1 MPRNKATALQRPKFQ
16 QAIFATHGEG
26 ARSCSSRPI
35 NLMQSITRRATF
47 NSLHARTEVV
57 ARRVANLLKTGKATG
72 LTPAGIVAFTFTDK
86 AAAELKE
93 RIVTRCREE
102 LGDIVG
108 MAEMYVGTIHGYC
121 LDLLKSEV
129 PEYLKY
135 GVLNEVQQ
143 TLLVDR
149 SSRASGLTASTDL
162 NGAALHRFTDTSR
175 YVAALGILRE
185 ARLNDKKLK
194 GVSVVDGLK
203 LYQALL
209 AEKRYLDYSA
219 IMVEAVRAIAQDKP
233 LQKRLAARI
242 KHVIVDEYQ
251 DVNPIQECI
260 VKLLHDLGAHICI
273 VGDDDQTIYQ
283 WRGSDI
289 TNITS
294 FAARYPKV
302 QKVRLQ
308 ENFRSSKGVVETA
321 RDFISQNTKRLA
333 KAMIPTNAQPFET
346 GDIVALA
353 LDDPKA
359 EAEFIAGTV
368 KQLRGI
374 AFQDGDRT
382 RGLSYSDCAILLRSV
397 KANADPIV
405 SALKTA
411 GIPAIIIGM
420 NHLFETPEASR
431 PPIFATNGS
440 ANCAR
445 NSRSRPCS
453 FNRRKWR
460 TLNVSARVR
469 MFRFTGTIPISS
481 RASTL

>member
-1 MPRNKATALQRPKFQ
+1 VKFTTDQLDGINHSKGNLQLIACAGSGK
-16 QAIFATHGEG
+16 
-26 ARSCSSRPI
+26 
-35 NLMQSITRRATF
+35 
-47 NSLHARTEVV
+47 TEVV
-57 ARRVANLLKTGKATG
+57 ARRVANLLKTGKADG

-121 LDLLKSEV
+121 LDLLKTEV

-162 NGAALHRFTDTSR
+162 NGAGLQRFTDTSR

-203 LYQALL
+203 MYQSLL

-219 IMVEAVRAIAQDKP
+219 IMVEAVRAIAQDKS
-233 LQKRLAARI
+233 LQKRLASRI
-242 KHVIVDEYQ
+242 RHVIVDEYQ

-260 VKLLHDLGAHICI
+260 VKLLHDLGAHVCV

-289 TNITS
+289 ANITS
-294 FAARYPKV
+294 FVTRYPQV
-302 QKVRLQ
+302 LQVRLQ
-308 ENFRSSKGVVETA
+308 ENFRSSAGIVETA
-321 RDFISQNTKRLA
+321 RDFISQNAKRLP
-333 KAMIPTNAQPFET
+333 KAMVPTNAQPFEV
-346 GDIVALA
+346 GDIVALK
-353 LDDPKA
+353 LDNPNA
-359 EAEFIAGTV
+359 EAEFIASTV
-368 KQLRGI
+368 KQLRGV
-374 AFQDGDRT
+374 ALKDGDRT

-405 SALKTA
+405 AALKTA
-411 GIPAIIIGM
+411 GIPAIIVGM
-420 NHLFETPEASR
+420 NHLFDTQEAQAARLIFYFMVDRNGTDRAALRNAWLGANVGVKPLKLDFAIDKLQEAKGDLQS
-431 PPIFATNGS
+431 PDQKTLGVLFSTAPI
-440 ANCAR
+440 
-445 NSRSRPCS
+445 PQ
-453 FNRRKWR
+453 
-460 TLNVSARVR
+460 L
-469 MFRFTGTIPISS
+469 P
-481 RASTL
+481 